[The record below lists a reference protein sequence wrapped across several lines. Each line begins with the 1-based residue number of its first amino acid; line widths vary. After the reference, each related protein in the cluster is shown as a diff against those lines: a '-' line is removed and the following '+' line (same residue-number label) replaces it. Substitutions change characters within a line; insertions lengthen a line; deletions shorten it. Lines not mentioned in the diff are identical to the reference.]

1 MLCEE
6 LNRVAIVSPPDSLLE
21 DYQTDMERLARLFME
36 HYVHRCM
43 IYLPEKIGRIKSNPD
58 SLYEFPGA
66 LLRDVFPNRKGLSRF
81 DKQFQ
86 TFIKER
92 GTLRLGIEEKRG
104 KSRALYQP
112 KGTEIILLIDPADYA
127 KFRASIHDR
136 ILERQLRDLLDTRR
150 HSLVHELQH
159 AYDDWDS
166 KGKYKQNKRSQ
177 DADWA
182 RYSGQPNEGELY
194 LNNPIEISAR
204 YRHTV
209 SELGVSVRDTWKD
222 FYWKFQSRFDGWRIL
237 SVDDKRR
244 LTKRLAAYWI
254 SQHPQ
259 QQRDISSDIAA
270 FEQKLR
276 AQYGGYIHLRYRE
289 QRNAVC
295 IDSFGTDDPKIK
307 HEILQKVIVFAN
319 NRRAMVTT
327 SDMPYS
333 KDMKELGF
341 VNQRTRN
348 RDYALPLGTNMYRP
362 ARQTLQKAA

>member
-1 MLCEE
+1 MLCNE
-6 LNRVAIVSPPDSLLE
+6 LYREAATPPPDSLLE
-21 DYQTDMERLARLFME
+21 DYQTDMERLARLFMD
-36 HYVHRCM
+36 HYIYRCM
-43 IYLPEKIGRIKSNPD
+43 RYLPQKIDRIKAEPD
-58 SLYEFPGA
+58 GLYEFPGA
-66 LLRDVFPNRKGLSRF
+66 VLRDVFPNRKGLSRF
-81 DKQFQ
+81 DKKIQ

-92 GTLRLGIEEKRG
+92 GNLRLGVERKRNTTNAYYSSPG
-104 KSRALYQP
+104 
-112 KGTEIILLIDPADYA
+112 EIMLFLDLGDYT
-127 KFRASIHDR
+127 KFRESIHDR
-136 ILERQLRDLLDTRR
+136 ILEWPLRDLLGTRQY
-150 HSLVHELQH
+150 SLVHELQH

-209 SELGVSVRDTWKD
+209 SQLGASIHGPWKD
-222 FYWKFQSRFDGWRIL
+222 YYWKFKDAFNGWRIL

-295 IDSFGTDDPKIK
+295 IDSFGTDDPQIK
-307 HEILQKVIVFAN
+307 RDILRKVIDFAN

-362 ARQTLQKAA
+362 ARSSLRAAA